1 MSRTAN
7 PSSPAKRKLLDA
19 AERLMLEKGFTATT
33 VDDIC
38 AAAGLT
44 KGSFFHYFE
53 NKDGLGKAVLEHT
66 MERRRQ
72 MAETAPYVKL
82 ADPLDRV
89 YGCLDFLA
97 QLSRKM
103 FESPDLAAGCLI
115 GNLAQELSYTHPDI
129 RSQCAECLKE
139 VAKEIEVDLAAAKE
153 KHAPKSPIDPRG
165 LAEHFVAITE
175 GSFILGKAQKNPG
188 AVVENLN
195 HFKRY
200 LQFLF
205 KK

>member
-1 MSRTAN
+1 
-7 PSSPAKRKLLDA
+7 
-19 AERLMLEKGFTATT
+19 MLEKSFTATT

-38 AAAGLT
+38 DAAGLT

-72 MAETAPYVKL
+72 MAKAAPYGKL

-103 FESPDLAAGCLI
+103 FENPDLPAGCLI
-115 GNLAQELSYTHPDI
+115 GNLAQELSNTHPDI
-129 RSQCAECLKE
+129 RAQCAECLAE
-139 VAKEIEVDLAAAKE
+139 VAKDLEVDLVAAKE
-153 KHAPKSPIDPRG
+153 KHAPKSSIDPHG

-175 GSFILGKAQKNPG
+175 GSFVLAKAQKNPVTV
-188 AVVENLN
+188 AENLK

>member
-7 PSSPAKRKLLDA
+7 PSSPAKKKLLDA
-19 AERLMLEKGFTATT
+19 AATLMLEKGFTATT

-38 AAAGLT
+38 DAAGLT

-53 NKDGLGKAVLEHT
+53 NKDGLGKAVLKHE

-72 MAETAPYVKL
+72 MAETAPYGKL

-89 YGCLDFLA
+89 YGCLDFVA
-97 QLSRKM
+97 QMSRKM
-103 FESPDLAAGCLI
+103 FSDPDLRAGCLI
-115 GNLAQELSYTHPDI
+115 GNLAQELSYTHPKI
-129 RSQCAECLKE
+129 RSECAECLAE
-139 VAKEIEVDLAAAKE
+139 VAKDLEVDLAAAKT
-153 KHAPKSPIDPRG
+153 KHAPKSSIDPRG
-165 LAEHFVAITE
+165 LSEHFVAIME
-175 GSFILGKAQKNPG
+175 GSFVLAKAQQNERLVG
-188 AVVENLN
+188 ENLL
-195 HFKRY
+195 HFKQY